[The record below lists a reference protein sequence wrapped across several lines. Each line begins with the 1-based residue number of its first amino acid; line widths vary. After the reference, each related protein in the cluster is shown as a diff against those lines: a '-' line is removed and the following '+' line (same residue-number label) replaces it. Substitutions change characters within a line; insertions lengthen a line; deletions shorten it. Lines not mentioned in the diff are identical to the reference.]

1 MILRKAFHRLRT
13 KILLFGLLMS
23 VVPFLILGTLN
34 IQVSKAKLYEEV
46 DATNQALLE
55 NAAKQLETLVAHTV
69 DMMYVLQSTLSSGR
83 LNDGDT
89 YYLLS
94 SFMKNVPYAE
104 NVVIIHQNGLES
116 VKVDRWTIVTKQ
128 DLGIIQ
134 NNQLLEQIRT
144 GNPYIGSVVTNDG
157 EKMTVDVAIPNRGW
171 AGSEGGILARINLK
185 QLLDQLITKTHLNEG
200 SYLNVTNQESF
211 QDFPL
216 GETLPLERIYP
227 LNNGERVI
235 GYSMGV
241 PGTKWNVTLTKPVDK
256 AFASFHRLQVN
267 LILSTLLIALFVST
281 ISVIF
286 ALLFSRP
293 IEKIEKGVQSIAEGD
308 LSSRI
313 SVSTNDEIGSLA
325 QSFNEMAQ
333 KLQMQTNEL
342 LEEKTRLDMVV
353 SGMGMGLVLID
364 ESFRIRWINR
374 TITEWFGDSGHLL
387 GNVCSEA
394 FGEACQLCRAC
405 PIQTQSIIREDKEEM
420 ISTRT
425 DLHGRTRHYRHL
437 VFHLHPHKN
446 PSSFLEVIED
456 ITDKREMEAAVVQA
470 DKLAAIGLLAS
481 GIAHEINNPLGILSI
496 YSEDLK
502 DRMEEEDVHQLVQT
516 GEIHKYLETMDKQIF
531 RCKTIITHLL
541 KFSRKSL
548 ETYEDTDVHQ
558 SMEEIV
564 NLVQHE
570 IRKKQVK
577 MITNYVASY
586 STVLAATGEIQQ
598 VLLNLITNALD
609 AVSMGDTIQVC
620 MEETDQQQLVI
631 EIADNG
637 EGIAEA
643 DFTRIFDPFFTT
655 KPEGKGTGLGLS
667 ICYGII
673 KRLGGDI
680 QIQSQLGHGTTVT
693 VWLPLVKGRDRNVS

>member
-1 MILRKAFHRLRT
+1 MKLRKAFHRLRT

-23 VVPFLILGTLN
+23 IVPFLILGTLN

-46 DATNQALLE
+46 DKTNQALIE
-55 NAAKQLETLVAHTV
+55 NAAYQLETLISHTV
-69 DMMYVLQSTLSSGR
+69 ETMYVLQSALSYDR

-104 NVVIIHQNGLES
+104 NVAILHQNGMER

-128 DLGIIQ
+128 DLGVIQ
-134 NNQLLEQIRT
+134 NKRLLEQIRT
-144 GNPYIGSVVTNDG
+144 GNPYIGPVVTNG
-157 EKMTVDVAIPNRGW
+157 SGKITVNVAIPNRGRS
-171 AGSEGGILARINLK
+171 GSDEGIYTRINLK
-185 QLLDQLITKTHLNEG
+185 QLLDQLITKTRMSEG
-200 SYLNVTNQESF
+200 SYLYVTDQQSF
-211 QDFPL
+211 HDFTP
-216 GETLPLERIYP
+216 GEAQPAKRIYP
-227 LNNGERVI
+227 MNNGERVLA
-235 GYSMGV
+235 YALGV
-241 PGTKWNVTLTKPVDK
+241 PGSEWLVVLAKPVDQ
-256 AFASFHRLQVN
+256 AFASFNRLQLN
-267 LILSTLLIALFVST
+267 LVLSTLLIALFVST

-286 ALLFSRP
+286 TLLFSRP
-293 IEKIEKGVQSIAEGD
+293 IEKIERGVRSVADGN

-325 QSFNEMAQ
+325 LSFNEMAQ

-342 LEEKTRLDMVV
+342 LEEKKRLDIVV

-364 ESFRIRWINR
+364 ESFRVRWMNR
-374 TITEWFGDSGHLL
+374 TITEWFGDSGDLM
-387 GNVCSEA
+387 GSVCSEA
-394 FGEACQLCRAC
+394 FGKACRLCSHC
-405 PIQTQSIIREDKEEM
+405 PVQTQSMIREDKKEM

-425 DLHGRTRHYRHL
+425 DLHGRTRYYRHL
-437 VFHLHPHKN
+437 VFHLHPGKY

-502 DRMEEEDVHQLVQT
+502 DRMEEEDVDQLVRS
-516 GEIHKYLETMDKQIF
+516 GEIHKYLETIDKQIF

-541 KFSRKSL
+541 KFSRKSS
-548 ETYEDTDVHQ
+548 ETYENTDVHQ

-564 NLVQHE
+564 NLLRHE

-577 MITNYVASY
+577 MITNYEASY
-586 STVLAATGEIQQ
+586 PMVLAGAGEIQQ

-609 AVSMGDTIQVC
+609 AVSAADTIQVYTK
-620 MEETDQQQLVI
+620 ETQQQQLMI
-631 EIADNG
+631 EIADSG
-637 EGIAEA
+637 EGIAEG
-643 DFTRIFDPFFTT
+643 DLTRIFDPFFTT

-680 QIQSQLGHGTTVT
+680 QIQSQLGLGTTVT
-693 VWLPLVKGRDRNVS
+693 VWLPLAKGGAQYVS